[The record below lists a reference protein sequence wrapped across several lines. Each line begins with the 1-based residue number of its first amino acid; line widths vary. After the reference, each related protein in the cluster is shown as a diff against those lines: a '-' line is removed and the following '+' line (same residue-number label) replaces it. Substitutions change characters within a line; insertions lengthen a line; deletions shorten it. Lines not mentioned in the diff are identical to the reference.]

1 MSDYYLLPKTCQTII
16 YYQLSKTCQTEE
28 RQLKS
33 ASSVLSNNA
42 GFPTKSL
49 VIIKEHRKRFPIFMK
64 TSSHNCSG
72 EEEHENDKDRMYWY
86 YQMS

>member
-72 EEEHENDKDRMYWY
+72 EEEHENDKDRMKCK
-86 YQMS
+86 MS